1 MIKIVSGYSHPAGS
15 TVALVNLCNQLN
27 SRGYSSVLYGPDNWH
42 IGKCA
47 SGLLRDFEPEAGD
60 IVILH
65 DINLQS
71 VSELNNL
78 NSILSGKGRKNL
90 LHGFGRVISS
100 RFSLSSSPDKF
111 KLFLTCQKENAGC
124 GMVMRHSLFNK
135 IHFVSET
142 QKGFSRAKQRKFVCP
157 NFLADL
163 IRSENKSER
172 VAGVIGSIG
181 RRNNTQ
187 AIIEKALQDGMETVI
202 LYGYLADPIY
212 YYSAI
217 APLAK
222 LHRGKIKFA
231 GFVENQQKMYDSISD
246 AYAANSSP
254 WSMARRECAMTQT
267 RFHGPEIRS
276 DTYMSNDQIFE
287 IWKRELEL

>member
-1 MIKIVSGYSHPAGS
+1 MIKIASGHSHPAGS

-27 SRGYSSVLYGPDNWH
+27 SRGHSSVLYGPDNWH

-78 NSILSGKGRKNL
+78 NSILSGKGQKNL
-90 LHGFGRVISS
+90 LHGLGRVISS
-100 RFSLSSSPDKF
+100 KFSPSSPPDKF
-111 KLFLTCQKENAGC
+111 KLFLTCQEENAGC
-124 GMVMRHSLFNK
+124 SMAIRHSLFSK
-135 IHFVSET
+135 IHFVST
-142 QKGFSRAKQRKFVCP
+142 AQKGFNTKCRKFVCP

-163 IRSENKSER
+163 TPSEGKPEKT
-172 VAGVIGSIG
+172 AGIIGSIS
-181 RRNNTQ
+181 RRNDTQ
-187 AIIEKALQDGMETVI
+187 TIIEKALQDGMETVI

-212 YYSAI
+212 YYAAI

-231 GFVENQQKMYDSISD
+231 GFVEDQQKMYDSISD
-246 AYAANSSP
+246 AYAAGSSP
-254 WSMARRECAMTQT
+254 WSMVRHECAMTQT
-267 RFHGPEIRS
+267 RFHGPETQVDIN
-276 DTYMSNDQIFE
+276 MSNDQIFD